1 MGPSRLK
8 YLFNAYY
15 NKTASPDEKDEF
27 LDFLATSEQDEE
39 LKALLTEK
47 WLTYQNEKEILTASQ
62 ADEMLAAILEKQ
74 PVHVEE
80 ALIKRISY
88 TNQFI
93 RMTVAACIF
102 FIAGMS
108 IYIFFKS
115 EPLSSQSARLIK
127 KESRGKIVQGGKKA
141 VLTLGNGSEITLDTA
156 QQGMVITQG
165 NTRVSR
171 QSLATLAYHTE
182 SKLRG
187 PIVYNTLTTP
197 KGGQYEL
204 ILPDQT
210 RVWLNSS
217 SSIRFPTQFKGR
229 ERCVSIT
236 GEAYFEV
243 SKNAA
248 MPFKIT
254 ANHTEIA
261 VLGTHFNVMAYLDES
276 SINTSLL
283 EGSVRVSS
291 GAETKVLVPG
301 QESRI
306 NKTGKINIAKA
317 DADEV
322 LAWKNGWFNFNN
334 CDIQK
339 VMRQISRW
347 YDVEIEYRGKIPEGH
362 FSGIVSQSNEITK
375 VLDILQTGGVN
386 FKTEGRKIIVLP

>member
-1 MGPSRLK
+1 MEPSRLT

-15 NKTASPDEKDEF
+15 NKTASPQERIEF
-27 LDFLATSEQDEE
+27 LDFIAESEHDEE

-47 WLTYQNEKEILTASQ
+47 WINHQDKKEILSTVQ
-62 ADEMLAAILEKQ
+62 ADDMLAAILQNQ
-74 PVHVEE
+74 PLEVRE
-80 ALIKRISY
+80 ALVKKVNYSHQFMRI
-88 TNQFI
+88 
-93 RMTVAACIF
+93 AAAAAIVL
-102 FIAGMS
+102 ITGMS
-108 IYIFFKS
+108 MYVWLRL
-115 EPLSSQSARLIK
+115 EPLNPKTAQLQK
-127 KESRGKIVQGGKKA
+127 NGKVDKIVQGGKKA
-141 VLTLGNGSEITLDTA
+141 ILTLGDGSKITLDTA
-156 QQGMVITQG
+156 QRDMVIRQG
-165 NTRVSR
+165 NSKVSR
-171 QSLATLAYHTE
+171 QSIATLAYHADG
-182 SKLRG
+182 KLSE
-187 PIVYNTLTTP
+187 PIVYNTLSTP
-197 KGGQYEL
+197 KGGQYQV

-217 SSIRFPTQFKGR
+217 SSIRFPTQFKGK

-254 ANHTEIA
+254 ANHTEVE
-261 VLGTHFNVMAYLDES
+261 VLGTHFNVMAYPDES
-276 SINTSLL
+276 SINTALL
-283 EGSVRVSS
+283 EGSVRVSR
-291 GAETKVLVPG
+291 GTETKVLVPG

-306 NKTGKINIAKA
+306 SKTGKINIAKA

-347 YDVEIEYRGKIPEGH
+347 YDVDIEYQGKIPGSH
-362 FSGIVSQSNEITK
+362 FSGVVSQANELDK
-375 VLDILQTGGVN
+375 VLDILKTGGLN

>member
-1 MGPSRLK
+1 MEPSRLT
-8 YLFNAYY
+8 YLFNVYY
-15 NKTASPDEKDEF
+15 NKTASPKERIEF
-27 LDFLATSEQDEE
+27 LDFVAESEHDED

-47 WLTYQNEKEILTASQ
+47 WLNHQDEKEILSTDQ
-62 ADEMLAAILEKQ
+62 AEEMLAVILQNQQVEVKEPPVKKLNHAHQLMRIAAAAAI
-74 PVHVEE
+74 
-80 ALIKRISY
+80 ALI
-88 TNQFI
+88 T
-93 RMTVAACIF
+93 
-102 FIAGMS
+102 GMS
-108 IYIFFKS
+108 LYVWLRP
-115 EPLSSQSARLIK
+115 EPLNPKTAQLQKNGSTD
-127 KESRGKIVQGGKKA
+127 KIVQGGKKA
-141 VLTLGNGSEITLDTA
+141 ILTLGDGSKVTLDTA
-156 QQGMVITQG
+156 QRNLVIRQG
-165 NTRVSR
+165 NSKVSR
-171 QSLATLAYHTE
+171 QNLATLAYQADGKRSEPT
-182 SKLRG
+182 
-187 PIVYNTLTTP
+187 VYNTLSTP
-197 KGGQYEL
+197 KGGQYQV

-217 SSIRFPTQFKGR
+217 SSIRFPTQFKGK
-229 ERCVSIT
+229 ERQVSIT

-254 ANHTEIA
+254 TNQTEIV
-261 VLGTHFNVMAYLDES
+261 VLGTHFNVMAYPDES

-283 EGSVRVSS
+283 EGLVRVSS
-291 GAETKVLVPG
+291 GAETKILVPG

-306 NKTGKINIAKA
+306 SKTGKINIAKA

-362 FSGIVSQSNEITK
+362 FSGIVSQSNEISK